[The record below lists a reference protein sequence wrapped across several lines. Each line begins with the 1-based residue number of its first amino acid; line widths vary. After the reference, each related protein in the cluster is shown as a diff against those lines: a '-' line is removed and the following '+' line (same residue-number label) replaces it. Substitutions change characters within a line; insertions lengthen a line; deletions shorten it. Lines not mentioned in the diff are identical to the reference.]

1 MLPRSK
7 TMFKKLSDVLIKFKV
22 ILVCYCR
29 MYFMMSQFM
38 HVFVPKKIPVNN
50 LGLIF
55 HVIHRPIPIAERW
68 EARDFTPKST

>member
-7 TMFKKLSDVLIKFKV
+7 KTFKKLSDVLIKFKV

-29 MYFMMSQFM
+29 MYFVMSQFM

-55 HVIHRPIPIAERW
+55 HAIPRPIPIAERW